1 MAKAKARIEEK
12 TPGVKIA
19 VRQSGNKVI
28 FGDDDISVNCA
39 NRQREYPV
47 TVDIFTD
54 REANLQTGAV
64 DGGYYVAQVEIPAY
78 DYVPVTNP
86 DAEASGDA
94 GGESGTESGSA
105 VTRYEPAPID
115 MGKVTA
121 ILWGLDNIPATIRNQ
136 LATQDDEQED

>member
-1 MAKAKARIEEK
+1 MAKAKVRIEEK
-12 TPGVKIA
+12 TPGAKIA

-28 FGDDDISVNCA
+28 FVDDDIAVNCA
-39 NRQREYPV
+39 NRQREHPV

-78 DYVPVTNP
+78 DYVPATDP

-94 GGESGTESGSA
+94 GGESGSA
-105 VTRYEPAPID
+105 VTRYETAPID
-115 MGKVTA
+115 MGKVTV

>member
-28 FGDDDISVNCA
+28 FGDDDIAVNCA

-64 DGGYYVAQVEIPAY
+64 DGGYYVAQVEIPAF
-78 DYVPVTNP
+78 DYIKV
-86 DAEASGDA
+86 EESEEGGD
-94 GGESGTESGSA
+94 GGMDGA
-105 VTRYEPAPID
+105 DRREPAPID
-115 MGKVTA
+115 MGKVRV
-121 ILWGLDNIPATIRNQ
+121 IRWGLDNIPATIRNQ
-136 LATQDDEQED
+136 LTTEDEQED